1 MSSQNPKKDSQFS
14 GAAAL
19 FRKKEMDMMIDG
31 NNASFS
37 SPMRKKGGLA
47 KNNDNGKYNTS
58 LKPPSFVSPGR
69 KKSSNDPRTSWKNN
83 SGTFSP
89 PSFATSSISKY
100 ATSSYLNKQYGTPS
114 PEKSRSKVTSSYSP
128 NGFGG
133 AIPFSNLDTEPDIK
147 IQVKSDIQEKIKARQ
162 RSNYAKPHSSSSS
175 SPSRGNN
182 SNIPEHI
189 RKVQEREE
197 RRRRAE
203 EEKEERRRLAEEEK
217 EHQVQA
223 KEERRRLAEEEKE
236 YQVQAKEERRRQ
248 AEEEKEE
255 RRRQVEEEK
264 ENRSASLVQAAFLG
278 WYARVQYQKL
288 RQLDA
293 QKRKREAAILT
304 IQNTFRMY
312 IQRKRYIRK
321 IECKRRRERNGEE
334 MKKINKTIEKM
345 PKKTKSDIKEMK
357 QEYALK
363 KKELKRR
370 CRKQIKEEDEKL
382 QRVKKSGQDM
392 VKYLQ
397 AENQKSRILQQ
408 NLQREQNVL
417 EKQFKLVTAMS
428 EEISANFSSLKQ
440 WVDTKNVAIQKHE
453 AADHKC
459 RHRYLPKYRED
470 LAQRNMYCIAEFRI
484 KECYRKQL
492 KKIIKEIEA
501 KSKDPSL
508 VKLAKKEMKSCQKTL
523 KEIPDNPIPEA
534 LEDRLKRR

>member
-1 MSSQNPKKDSQFS
+1 MSSQNPRRDSQFS

-19 FRKKEMDMMIDG
+19 FRKKEMEMRIDG
-31 NNASFS
+31 NNASFT
-37 SPMRKKGGLA
+37 SPVRKKLGLA

-58 LKPPSFVSPGR
+58 LNPPSFVSPGR

-89 PSFATSSISKY
+89 PSFATSSMSKY
-100 ATSSYLNKQYGTPS
+100 ATSSYLNKQYGTPP
-114 PEKSRSKVTSSYSP
+114 PEKSKSKVTSSYSP

-162 RSNYAKPHSSSSS
+162 RSNYVKPHSSSSS
-175 SPSRGNN
+175 SPWGGNN

-203 EEKEERRRLAEEEK
+203 EEKEY
-217 EHQVQA
+217 QVQA

-236 YQVQAKEERRRQ
+236 YQVQAKEERRRR
-248 AEEEKEE
+248 AEEEKEY
-255 RRRQVEEEK
+255 
-264 ENRSASLVQAAFLG
+264 RSASLVQAAFLG
-278 WYARVQYQKL
+278 WYERVQYQNL
-288 RQLDA
+288 RQLGA

-304 IQNTFRMY
+304 IQNTFRMF
-312 IQRKRYIRK
+312 IQRKRYIRI
-321 IECKRRRERNGEE
+321 IECKRRRERNGKE
-334 MKKINKTIEKM
+334 MKKINKTIENM
-345 PKKTKSDIKEMK
+345 PKTTKSDIKEMK

-363 KKELKRR
+363 KKEMKRT

-382 QRVKKSGQDM
+382 QKVKKSGQGL

-408 NLQREQNVL
+408 TLQREQDVL
-417 EKQFKLVTAMS
+417 GKQFELLTAKS
-428 EEISANFSSLKQ
+428 EEISTHFSSLKQ

-470 LAQRNMYCIAEFRI
+470 LARRNMYCIAEFRI

-508 VKLAKKEMKSCQKTL
+508 VKLVKKEMKACQKTL

>member
-1 MSSQNPKKDSQFS
+1 MSSRNPRRDSQFS

-19 FRKKEMDMMIDG
+19 FRKKEMDVRIDG
-31 NNASFS
+31 NNNASFT
-37 SPMRKKGGLA
+37 SPIRKKVGLA
-47 KNNDNGKYNTS
+47 KNNGNGKDNTS
-58 LKPPSFVSPGR
+58 LNPPSFVSPGR
-69 KKSSNDPRTSWKNN
+69 RISSNDPRTSWKN

-89 PSFATSSISKY
+89 PSFATSSMSKY

-114 PEKSRSKVTSSYSP
+114 PEKSKSKAASSYSP
-128 NGFGG
+128 NRFGG

-147 IQVKSDIQEKIKARQ
+147 IQVKSNIQEKIKARQ
-162 RSNYAKPHSSSSS
+162 RSNYMKPHSSSSS
-175 SPSRGNN
+175 SSSPSGGNN

-197 RRRRAE
+197 RLRRAEEEKEYQAKAKEERRRRAE
-203 EEKEERRRLAEEEK
+203 EEKE
-217 EHQVQA
+217 
-223 KEERRRLAEEEKE
+223 
-236 YQVQAKEERRRQ
+236 Y
-248 AEEEKEE
+248 
-255 RRRQVEEEK
+255 
-264 ENRSASLVQAAFLG
+264 RSASLVQAAFLG

-288 RQLDA
+288 HQLDA

-312 IQRKRYIRK
+312 IQRKRYIRI
-321 IECKRRRERNGEE
+321 IECKRRRERNVKE

-345 PKKTKSDIKEMK
+345 PKKIKSDIKEMK

-363 KKELKRR
+363 KKELKRT
-370 CRKQIKEEDEKL
+370 CRKQIKEDDEQL

-397 AENQKSRILQQ
+397 AENEKTRILQQ
-408 NLQREQNVL
+408 TLQRKQDVL
-417 EKQFKLVTAMS
+417 EKQFELLTAKS
-428 EEISANFSSLKQ
+428 EEISTNFLSLKQ

-459 RHRYLPKYRED
+459 RHRYLPKYRKD
-470 LAQRNMYCIAEFRI
+470 LAQRNMYCITEFRI
-484 KECYRKQL
+484 KECYKKQL
-492 KKIIKEIEA
+492 KKILKEIEK

-508 VKLAKKEMKSCQKTL
+508 VKLVKKDMKSCQKTL

-534 LEDRLKRR
+534 LEDRLKRRS

>member
-1 MSSQNPKKDSQFS
+1 MSSQNPRRDSQFS

-19 FRKKEMDMMIDG
+19 FRKKEMDTIDG
-31 NNASFS
+31 NASFTQFT

-47 KNNDNGKYNTS
+47 KKNDNGRYNTS
-58 LKPPSFVSPGR
+58 LNPPSFVSPGR

-89 PSFATSSISKY
+89 PSFASTSSMSKY
-100 ATSSYLNKQYGTPS
+100 ATSSYLNKQHGTPP
-114 PEKSRSKVTSSYSP
+114 PEKSKSKATSSYSP

-162 RSNYAKPHSSSSS
+162 RSNYAKSHSSSSS
-175 SPSRGNN
+175 SPSGGNN

-197 RRRRAE
+197 RRRRV
-203 EEKEERRRLAEEEK
+203 EEEK

-223 KEERRRLAEEEKE
+223 KEERRRRAVEEKE
-236 YQVQAKEERRRQ
+236 Y
-248 AEEEKEE
+248 
-255 RRRQVEEEK
+255 
-264 ENRSASLVQAAFLG
+264 RSASLVQAAFLG
-278 WYARVQYQKL
+278 WYARVQYQNL

-293 QKRKREAAILT
+293 QKRKRDAKKRKREAAILTQKRRREAAILT

-312 IQRKRYIRK
+312 IQRKRYRHI
-321 IECKRRRERNGEE
+321 IEFKRRRERNGKE
-334 MKKINKTIEKM
+334 MKKTNKAIEKM

-357 QEYALK
+357 QEYVLK
-363 KKELKRR
+363 KKELKRTY
-370 CRKQIKEEDEKL
+370 RKQIKEEDEQL
-382 QRVKKSGQDM
+382 QRVKRSGQDM

-397 AENQKSRILQQ
+397 AENQKSRVLQKT
-408 NLQREQNVL
+408 LQKEHDVL
-417 EKQFKLVTAMS
+417 EKQFELLTTHS

-470 LAQRNMYCIAEFRI
+470 LALRNVYCVTEFRI

-492 KKIIKEIEA
+492 KKILKEIEA

-508 VKLAKKEMKSCQKTL
+508 VKLVKKEMNSCQKTL